1 MHKRISRPYKMGRKM
16 DCRLS
21 AASSS
26 RPDKD
31 GFAENDRSSCFSF
44 DATELLSFVKLP
56 DRLFSFSMA
65 SSFSNL

>member
-1 MHKRISRPYKMGRKM
+1 MQRRISRPYKIGRKM
-16 DCRLS
+16 DCRPS
-21 AASSS
+21 AESSS